1 MSEIKFLDFEAP
13 VAELE
18 DKIRELTGYDSDDS
32 VDFSAEIS
40 RLRDKQEELLKE
52 IFADL
57 SPLQKFQLARHPQR
71 PFFLDYVERMCDEF
85 TELHGDRQ
93 FSDDKAMVC
102 GIARIDGEPV
112 MLIGHQKGRD
122 TEENLMR
129 NFGMAQPEGYRK
141 ALRMMEMAQ
150 KFNMPIITFID
161 TMGAYPGLEAEERG
175 QGEAIARNLREM
187 STLTVPIICVV
198 IGEGGSGG
206 ALGIGVGDRI
216 LIMENS
222 IYSVISPEGCASIL
236 WRDSTKADV
245 AAMALK
251 ITAPELLELGVID
264 EIVPEPLG
272 GAHRDFDRA
281 AANLKDVILKN
292 LKELKKIPANK
303 LPDKRHEKFR
313 KMGPVGAG

>member
-1 MSEIKFLDFEAP
+1 MSEMKFLDFEAP
-13 VAELE
+13 IAEIE
-18 DKIRELTGYDSDDS
+18 DKIRELTGYESDDS

-40 RLRDKQEELLKE
+40 RLRDKQEELVKE
-52 IFADL
+52 IFTDL
-57 SPLQKFQLARHPQR
+57 TPLQKFQLARHPQR
-71 PFFLDYVERMCDEF
+71 PFFLDYVDRMCEAF

-102 GIARIDGEPV
+102 GIARLHREPV

-150 KFNMPIITFID
+150 KFNLPIITFID

-187 STLTVPIICVV
+187 STLSVPIICVV

-251 ITAPELLELGVID
+251 ITASELLELGVID

-281 AANLKDVILKN
+281 AANLKGAIIRN
-292 LKELKKIPANK
+292 LEELKRIPANK

-313 KMGPVGAG
+313 KMGPVGG

>member
-1 MSEIKFLDFEAP
+1 MKEIKLLDFEAP

-18 DKIRELTGYDSDDS
+18 EKIQELGKYGSDDS

-40 RLRDKQEELLKE
+40 KLRTKQQDLLKK
-52 IFADL
+52 IFANL

-71 PFFLDYVERMCDEF
+71 PFFLDYVKYLCEEF

-93 FSDDKAMVC
+93 FADDKAMVC
-102 GIARIDGEPV
+102 GIARIGGEPV
-112 MLIGHQKGRD
+112 MLIGHQKGRT

-141 ALRMMEMAQ
+141 ALRMMQMAE
-150 KFNMPIITFID
+150 KFKMPIVTFID

-187 STLTVPIICVV
+187 SALTVPIICVV

-216 LIMENS
+216 LMLENS

-236 WRDSTKADV
+236 WRDSTKAAE
-245 AAMALK
+245 AAVALK
-251 ITAPELLELGVID
+251 ITAPELIALGVID
-264 EIVPEPLG
+264 EIVKEPLG
-272 GAHRDFDRA
+272 GAHRDFETA
-281 AANLKDVILKN
+281 AANLKEAILRN
-292 LKELKKIPANK
+292 LEELKKLPPAK

-313 KMGPVGAG
+313 KMGAVGE